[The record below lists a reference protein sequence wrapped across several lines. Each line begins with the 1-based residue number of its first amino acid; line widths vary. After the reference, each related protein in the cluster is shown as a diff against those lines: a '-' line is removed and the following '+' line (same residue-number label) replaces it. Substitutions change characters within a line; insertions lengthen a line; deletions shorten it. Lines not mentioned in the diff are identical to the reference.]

1 MHMSE
6 LKMISSRDN
15 EKIKDLIK
23 LSAKKYRYKLGKFKI
38 ENLAIIFDALRSG
51 HAFEA
56 IFVTENF
63 IQSNQEKMEYFQ
75 KNAEKSQ
82 FFVINEDLN
91 KACSELETPSGII
104 AVYGMKEFGW
114 EEDLPVIYLNG
125 INDPG
130 NVGTILR
137 TALAFD
143 FKNIILDEKCADI
156 YNAKTLSAGKDAIFK
171 LNIKED
177 RNLQWLEN
185 NKDKFAIYAAD
196 SNGGTPLGKFKAEES
211 FCLVLGSESHGIDE
225 KILEMTKERI
235 RIEISQNMESLNVAV
250 AGAILLY
257 ALRNQK

>member
-1 MHMSE
+1 MQE
-6 LKMISSRDN
+6 LKMISSREN
-15 EKIKDLIK
+15 EKIKELVK
-23 LSAKKYRYKLGKFKI
+23 LSSKKYRYKLGKFKI
-38 ENLAIIFDALRSG
+38 ENLAIIFDALKSG

-56 IFVTENF
+56 LFVTENF
-63 IQSNQEKMEYFQ
+63 IQNHQEKMDNFQ

-82 FFVINEDLN
+82 FFVISEDLN

-104 AVYGMKEFGW
+104 AVYRMKEFGW
-114 EEDLPVIYLNG
+114 EDEAPVIYLNG

-177 RNLQWLEN
+177 SNFQWLEK
-185 NKDKFAIYAAD
+185 NKDNLAIYAAD
-196 SNGGTPLGKFKAEES
+196 SNGGTPLQELKAEKM

-235 RIEISQNMESLNVAV
+235 KIEISQNMESLNVAV
-250 AGAILLY
+250 ASAILLY
-257 ALRNQK
+257 ALRN